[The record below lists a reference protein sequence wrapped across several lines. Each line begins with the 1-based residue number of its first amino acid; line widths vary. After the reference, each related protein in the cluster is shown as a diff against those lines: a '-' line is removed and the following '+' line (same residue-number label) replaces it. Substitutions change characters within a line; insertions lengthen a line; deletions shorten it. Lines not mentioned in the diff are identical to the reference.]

1 MKRKPIIAVVGRPN
15 VGKSTF
21 VNRLALEK
29 IAEFRESIGDNYGA
43 IEYMERLKEIDPR
56 NQFLQDN
63 YEKIK
68 SSAENGT
75 GFLQFLKKI
84 FGNKMSV

>member
-1 MKRKPIIAVVGRPN
+1 MVQ
-15 VGKSTF
+15 
-21 VNRLALEK
+21 L
-29 IAEFRESIGDNYGA
+29 SI
-43 IEYMERLKEIDPR
+43 LKEIDPR